1 MINVICAKTLR
12 VFKEDQK
19 KLLGVSLLCVLMSAV
34 IMILSGAVPI
44 IGISI
49 VLVILA
55 GMRTIFFAAYQK
67 KKISSDMLF
76 LGFNDLKHVC
86 GGMLWMFFKVT
97 VWLLIPVVGIFFA
110 ILKAYEYRFVPYI
123 LITRPE
129 IRGIDATEVSSRE
142 TDGFKSNMF
151 YADAIIIGTVA
162 VSGLIL
168 YALSLIPAI
177 GVVFAAILAVL
188 TVSAVFCL
196 PFIRGLVGAAFYYEI
211 YHKTIMPAKHSV
223 ICPCCL
229 SKTDGNGQFCS
240 KCGERLVQIGKNA

>member
-19 KLLGVSLLCVLMSAV
+19 KLLGLSLLCVLMSAV

-110 ILKAYEYRFVPYI
+110 ISKAYEYRFVPYI

-142 TDGFKSNMF
+142 TDGFKANMF

-162 VSGLIL
+162 VLKGAYCVNKGYCQFRQVEIL
-168 YALSLIPAI
+168 DRNDL
-177 GVVFAAILAVL
+177 
-188 TVSAVFCL
+188 
-196 PFIRGLVGAAFYYEI
+196 FY
-211 YHKTIMPAKHSV
+211 M
-223 ICPCCL
+223 CCL
-229 SKTDGNGQFCS
+229 LFRRSALCLRRYWRHWRCLQYFVC
-240 KCGERLVQIGKNA
+240 LL